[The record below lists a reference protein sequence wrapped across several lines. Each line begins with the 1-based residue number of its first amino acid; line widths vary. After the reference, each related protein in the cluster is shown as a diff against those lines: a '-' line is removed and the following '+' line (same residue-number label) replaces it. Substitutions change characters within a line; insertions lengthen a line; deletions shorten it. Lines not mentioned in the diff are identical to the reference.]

1 MLLSLMGMYR
11 GLVPGLTDVDGVP
24 AASLRVY
31 AEVHRVLGFARFLFP
46 AKHPTIALC
55 SKP

>member
-46 AKHPTIALC
+46 AKHPTKALC